1 MSLPLP
7 PVTLQAARRRAGL
20 RPGVPSPCISV
31 CEMDEARSRCKG
43 CFRTLDEIG
52 CWSRAS
58 DAEKLLIWQQ
68 IEARQ
73 LAP

>member
-1 MSLPLP
+1 MPFPLP
-7 PVTLQAARRRAGL
+7 AVTLQAARNRTGL
-20 RPGVPSPCISV
+20 APGVPSPCISV

-43 CFRTLDEIG
+43 CFRSLEEIG
-52 CWSRAS
+52 FWSRAS
-58 DAEKLLIWQQ
+58 DADKLLIWQQ

>member
-31 CEMDEARSRCKG
+31 CEMDEAHSRCKG
-43 CFRTLDEIG
+43 CFRTLEEIG
-52 CWSRAS
+52 VWSRAS

-73 LAP
+73 LTP